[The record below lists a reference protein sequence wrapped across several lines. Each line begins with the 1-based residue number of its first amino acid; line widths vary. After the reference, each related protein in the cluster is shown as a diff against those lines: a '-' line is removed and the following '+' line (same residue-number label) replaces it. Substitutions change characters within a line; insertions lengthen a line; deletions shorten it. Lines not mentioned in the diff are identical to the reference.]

1 VKVLQCYYRRESS
14 AATARQ
20 RELSLSTK
28 NPFPHRLN
36 AIASNPILY
45 RPTEA
50 ILKWRA
56 EDLKKKSPLKLMAFS
71 LFWREAV
78 VTLQNKTV

>member
-1 VKVLQCYYRRESS
+1 
-14 AATARQ
+14 
-20 RELSLSTK
+20 LSLSTK

-56 EDLKKKSPLKLMAFS
+56 ERTKKEKPFKINGFFFILK
-71 LFWREAV
+71 WEAV